1 MTFSEF
7 ANLLFPYIGKD
18 QKKGDFVIELVQ
30 KIMKEPVLTK
40 DKELEKGGKYNPL
53 SQKQD
58 TLDRI
63 FNGIRPISSKVARE
77 ILSKLDKERFAL
89 YIDDFPDDT
98 LDLIRSALCEKE
110 IEISD
115 KQVGEVCADLFV
127 SILNDCANK
136 KRKPRAVISKN
147 QPLEVEPAIVPDEQM
162 KTAIG
167 KIIKAEEKK
176 PPLPEDSSDGIGDI
190 STQPLDRDVLLGN
203 MLPMSVNPFSLDTDS
218 DIENVQSRQ
227 MSHLRY
233 RLDDLKKSFKYYGAN
248 FGRLDPRLKQKW
260 KSVRIIDEF
269 FRCYDL
275 YNVADFVAINPL
287 DFGYRVGAAAVG
299 TVTDGLDYISKTLEF
314 VNHMEIAVDYVPYDD
329 ETEKIHDDITRY
341 VTTLHKYIDF
351 LRKHSANS
359 NLLGNTFF
367 LAPDEYDDK
376 KELERRS
383 KKFREDLQSQYE
395 NIKRKK
401 EDEQQ
406 ENKENLQVD

>member
-7 ANLLFPYIGKD
+7 ANLLFPYIGRE
-18 QKKGDFVIELVQ
+18 QKRGDFVIELVQ

-40 DKELEKGGKYNPL
+40 DKELEKAGKYNPL

-89 YIDDFPDDT
+89 YVDDFPDDT
-98 LDLIRSALCEKE
+98 LNLIRLALCEKE

-127 SILNDCANK
+127 SILNDFANK
-136 KRKPRAVISKN
+136 KRKPRAAILKHQSS
-147 QPLEVEPAIVPDEQM
+147 EVELAIVPDEQM

-167 KIIKAEEKK
+167 KIIKVEEKE
-176 PPLPEDSSDGIGDI
+176 PPLPEDSNDGIGDI
-190 STQPLDRDVLLGN
+190 STQPLDRDALFGY
-203 MLPMSVNPFSLDTDS
+203 MLPMSVNPFSLDSDS

-233 RLDDLKKSFKYYGAN
+233 RLDDLKKNFKYYGAN
-248 FGRLDPRLKQKW
+248 FGGLDSRLKQKW

-269 FRCYDL
+269 FQCYDL
-275 YNVADFVAINPL
+275 YNVANFIAINPL
-287 DFGYRVGAAAVG
+287 DFGYRIGTAVVG

-314 VNHMEIAVDYVPYDD
+314 VNHMETAVNYVPYDD

-367 LAPDEYDDK
+367 LVPDEYNDK
-376 KELERRS
+376 EELERRS
-383 KKFREDLQSQYE
+383 KKFREDLQSQYK

-401 EDEQQ
+401 DEQQ
-406 ENKENLQVD
+406 EDKGDLQVD